1 MLIGAGLDGRL
12 GLRFDE
18 LREAGRE
25 AARAGFESLW
35 TPAGGIPD
43 AFHVC
48 TAWALGTPLRTG
60 IAVVPAARMWSPL
73 ALAAQAATVGQL
85 SDGRFVLGIGT
96 GGYGPRFWASV
107 GMPDRPVAV
116 MGDYLTVM
124 RALLA
129 GETVTYEGPALRLK
143 DASLGVRGL
152 PRVPVYLGALGSQM
166 LRLAGE
172 RADGALLNWATTD
185 RIAESRRLLQE
196 GAARSGRDPAEV
208 TLAMYIRA
216 CVDDDIDAARQALGE
231 QVLSYAMAQPVT
243 PPTLGYRGLFAE
255 MGFGEVLSELEERKD
270 SGEPVGALVSAVPDE
285 FLNSVGYFGP
295 APGAAEAFCRLSQ
308 GLDETIV
315 RVVTARPGLGPVV
328 ATLEALTPERVRKA
342 LGALPDGP
350 FRRGPAS

>member
-129 GETVTYEGPALRLK
+129 GETVTYEGPALRL
-143 DASLGVRGL
+143 RT
-152 PRVPVYLGALGSQM
+152 P
-166 LRLAGE
+166 
-172 RADGALLNWATTD
+172 
-185 RIAESRRLLQE
+185 
-196 GAARSGRDPAEV
+196 RSGFA
-208 TLAMYIRA
+208 A
-216 CVDDDIDAARQALGE
+216 CPEYPSTWVRSARRCCAW
-231 QVLSYAMAQPVT
+231 
-243 PPTLGYRGLFAE
+243 
-255 MGFGEVLSELEERKD
+255 
-270 SGEPVGALVSAVPDE
+270 
-285 FLNSVGYFGP
+285 
-295 APGAAEAFCRLSQ
+295 
-308 GLDETIV
+308 
-315 RVVTARPGLGPVV
+315 
-328 ATLEALTPERVRKA
+328 
-342 LGALPDGP
+342 
-350 FRRGPAS
+350 PASARTERC